1 MTLRTCLT
9 LFAITT
15 IAACTSAT
23 TRPGGTGTTT
33 GGDTAG
39 TADGAGTTTGGDTT
53 GTVDG
58 AGDTTGGVGGET
70 TGTDVGG
77 TTEAGT
83 TGEPEPE
90 GVKVPILGWGTHVM
104 ASVNKEVVAT
114 AADKLNTPRDVM
126 IDPDKPG
133 DIWIANHGNET
144 MVVVYNSLSAAQS
157 VKAYWSL
164 GSAHF
169 FARPSAIAWGTTATF
184 ATMHETDQLT
194 QGASPPGTPEDFM
207 GPTLQ
212 SADPGTFDAGHG
224 SHLDMLHNS
233 PNGMGIA
240 WERDNVYWT
249 FDGYHSS
256 ITRYDFKADHGKG
269 GQFHGDG
276 DIARYAEGDVKRVA
290 GIPSHMEMD
299 RETGLLYI
307 ADTGN
312 NRIAVLDTATG
323 TKGGGTQP
331 VYDGPNQYKMNGANI
346 YTLIDGAAEGLQSPS
361 GLAIAGD
368 QIFVG
373 DNGTGIIYAFDMAGK
388 KLDWLET
395 GIAPGGLM
403 GIEIDQAGNL
413 VLANAADNEVWY
425 LLPRSPNEI

>member
-9 LFAITT
+9 LFAITSL
-15 IAACTSAT
+15 ASCTVT
-23 TRPGGTGTTT
+23 PNLPGGTGDTT

-39 TADGAGTTTGGDTT
+39 TADGAGTTTGD
-53 GTVDG
+53 D
-58 AGDTTGGVGGET
+58 AGDDAGGDT

-90 GVKVPILGWGTHVM
+90 DVKIPILGWGTHVM
-104 ASVNKEVVAT
+104 ASVNKEVIAT
-114 AADKLNTPRDVM
+114 ASDKLNTPRDIM

-144 MVVVYNSLSAAQS
+144 MVVVYNSLSAS
-157 VKAYWSL
+157 ETKKAYWSP

-169 FARPSAIAWGTTATF
+169 FARPSAIAWGMTATF
-184 ATMHETDQLT
+184 ATMHETDALT
-194 QGASPPGTPEDFM
+194 QGPDGSPGDFM

-212 SADPGTFDAGHG
+212 SSDAGTFDAGHG

-249 FDGYHSS
+249 FDGYHSA

-276 DIARYAEGDVKRVA
+276 DIARYAEGEVKREA

-299 RETGLLYI
+299 RDTGLLYI

-331 VYDGPNQYKMNGANI
+331 AYDGPLQYRMDGANI

-361 GLAIAGD
+361 GLAIQGEH
-368 QIFVG
+368 IYVG
-373 DNGTGIIYAFDMAGK
+373 DNANGIIYAFDKTGK

-403 GIEIDQAGNL
+403 GLELDQAGNL